1 MIRYFLTI
9 IFFAVVMNVSAQ
21 NPIFYLLIGTYTNAP
36 SKSEGIYV
44 YKFNPNK
51 AEATFISKAT
61 GVVNPSYLAITKDQ
75 KYVYAVN
82 ETQSDNGG
90 DVSAFSF
97 DKQKGEL
104 HFINKQPSGGDD
116 PAYISVDSAGKWAVA
131 ANYSGGNIGVLPTG
145 ADGALQ
151 PAAQILPH
159 EGYGVNVERQGQ
171 PHPHS
176 VVFSP
181 NEKYLYSC
189 DLGNDRIYTYSFD
202 PNNKQTP
209 FTPADPA
216 YIEVPDGSGPRH
228 ITFHPNGQYAYVI
241 NELSGNV
248 IAYQYNSSNGKL
260 TEIQTIES
268 TTEGSKTD
276 KGSAD
281 IHLTPDGKFL
291 YTSNRG
297 AANDITIYKTSPDGK
312 LILVGHQ
319 KVGAHPRNFMID
331 PTGRFLL
338 VACRDSNQVQ
348 VYVINK
354 NFGLLQDAGLKIDID
369 QPVCLK
375 MMPVK

>member
-1 MIRYFLTI
+1 MMRYLLTI
-9 IFFAVVMNVSAQ
+9 ALLAVVMNVSAQ
-21 NPIFYLLIGTYTNAP
+21 NPIFYLLVGTYTKAP

-51 AEATFISKAT
+51 TEATFISKAT
-61 GVVNPSYLAITKDQ
+61 GVVNPSYLAISKDQ

-82 ETQSDNGG
+82 ETGSDNGG

-104 HFINKQPSGGDD
+104 TFINKQSTGGDD
-116 PAYISVDSAGKWAVA
+116 PAYISVDSTGKWVIT
-131 ANYSGGNIGVLPTG
+131 ANYSGGNLSVLPVGQGG
-145 ADGALQ
+145 AVQ
-151 PAAQILPH
+151 PTAQVLPH
-159 EGYGVNVERQGQ
+159 DGYGVNVERQGQ
-171 PHPHS
+171 PHPHAA
-176 VVFSP
+176 VFSP
-181 NEKYLYSC
+181 DEKYLYAP
-189 DLGNDRIYTYSFD
+189 DLGNDRIYTYSFN
-202 PNNKQTP
+202 PNNGQTP
-209 FTPADPA
+209 LASPDPA

-228 ITFHPNGQYAYVI
+228 ITFHPNGQFAYII

-248 IAYQYNSSNGKL
+248 IAYQYNSSNGQL

-268 TTEGSKTD
+268 TTEGNKND
-276 KGSAD
+276 RGSAD

-312 LILVGHQ
+312 LIQVGHQ

-354 NFGLLQDAGLKIDID
+354 NFGLLQDNGLKIDVD

-375 MMPVK
+375 MFPVK

>member
-1 MIRYFLTI
+1 MMRYLLTI
-9 IFFAVVMNVSAQ
+9 ILLAIVLNVSAQ
-21 NPIFYLLIGTYTNAP
+21 NPVFYLLIGTYTNSP

-51 AEATFISKAT
+51 AEATFVSKAT
-61 GVVNPSYLAITKDQ
+61 GVTNPSYLAISKDQ
-75 KYVYAVN
+75 KYVYSVN
-82 ETQSDNGG
+82 ETHSDKGG

-104 HFINKQPSGGDD
+104 HFINKQSTGGDD
-116 PAYISVDSAGKWAVA
+116 PAYVSVDSAGKWVVT
-131 ANYSGGNIGVLPTG
+131 ANYSGGNIGVLPVG

-171 PHPHS
+171 PHPHC

-181 NEKYLYSC
+181 DEKYMFSA

-209 FTPADPA
+209 FSSPDPA

-228 ITFHPNGQYAYVI
+228 ITFHPNGQFAYVI

-248 IAYQYNSSNGKL
+248 IVYQYSNGKL

-268 TTEGSKTD
+268 TTEGNKND
-276 KGSAD
+276 RGSAD
-281 IHLTPDGKFL
+281 IHITPDGKFL

-312 LILVGHQ
+312 LIQVGHQ

-338 VACRDSNQVQ
+338 VACKDSNQVQ

-354 NFGLLQDAGLKIDID
+354 NFGLLQDAGLKLDID